1 MDLTYAYALD
11 ITKSERDENGDLIV
25 YGKATGPD
33 LDLDGDRC
41 DPAWLKQAMPRW
53 MEWGNLREMHQPVL
67 AGIGL
72 ELTNDGDDWYV
83 KSKVIDDKVA
93 KKIEEG
99 GYKGQSIGIK
109 SGIRE
114 KREGQNWIIGGEVIE
129 VSYVDRPC
137 NPTAKLAIAKM
148 AGGEWEPQE
157 AEETAAEPDPITKG
171 IAYIKGAYGDEDWDK
186 ILRGV
191 KSVNDIR
198 REAGLPELKKPDTA
212 AVKVAALDGRDE
224 MKALAYITKAA
235 RGAAT
240 SEQPDI
246 DDANE
251 AIAVLAR
258 LIISE
263 ANDLADG
270 DLSEIGDIQTLME
283 AVCALKWFIRSE
295 EREGSDDEMAYA
307 YLAALPDITKRT
319 FSAEQR
325 RQAAASGAAM
335 PGGRY
340 PIENSEDLH
349 NAIHAVGRGK
359 GSHEAIRQHI
369 IRRAKALGL
378 TSELP
383 EGWTMSSKN
392 KTSEVDEAKSVET
405 DETQTTEV
413 STETSET
420 VTKTEIADLVK
431 AAVAEAMSPLEER
444 NKALEA
450 ELAEVKKAP
459 VPGGP
464 VLLAPTGVA
473 KDDSTSRA
481 KRMREYAKTL
491 SADIAPD
498 YYALADKLEKGE
510 TAA

>member
-11 ITKSERDENGDLIV
+11 IAKSERDENGDLIV

-41 DPAWLKQAMPRW
+41 DPAWLKQAMPKW
-53 MEWGNLREMHQPVL
+53 MEWGNLREMHRPVL

-93 KKIEEG
+93 EKIEKG

-109 SGIRE
+109 SGVRE
-114 KREGQNWIIGGEVIE
+114 KRDEQNWIVGGEIIE

-148 AGGEWEPQE
+148 AGDGWEP
-157 AEETAAEPDPITKG
+157 EERPDGEHWYDKGATLAADPEDEDEDTLNLGKPKPKAAE
-171 IAYIKGAYGDEDWDK
+171 
-186 ILRGV
+186 
-191 KSVNDIR
+191 
-198 REAGLPELKKPDTA
+198 
-212 AVKVAALDGRDE
+212 LDGRDE

-235 RGAAT
+235 RGAA
-240 SEQPDI
+240 SGEQADI
-246 DDANE
+246 DDAHE
-251 AIAVLAR
+251 AIAVLSR

-270 DLSEIGDIQTLME
+270 DLSEIRDIQLLMD
-283 AVCALKWFIRSE
+283 AVCSLKWFIRSE
-295 EREGSDDEMAYA
+295 ETEGSSDEMAYA

-349 NAIHAVGRGK
+349 NAIHAIGRGK

-369 IRRAKALGL
+369 MRRAKALGL

-383 EGWTMSSKN
+383 EDWTMSSKN
-392 KTSEVDEAKSVET
+392 KTSEVDETKSVTT
-405 DETQTTEV
+405 DDTASTTD

-431 AAVAEAMSPLEER
+431 AAVAEAITPLEER

-464 VLLAPTGVA
+464 VLMSQPTGTATTDDNTNKAQRLRKYADSLGDRSVA
-473 KDDSTSRA
+473 Q
-481 KRMREYAKTL
+481 
-491 SADIAPD
+491 D
-498 YYALADKLEKGE
+498 YYALANKIEKS
-510 TAA
+510 A